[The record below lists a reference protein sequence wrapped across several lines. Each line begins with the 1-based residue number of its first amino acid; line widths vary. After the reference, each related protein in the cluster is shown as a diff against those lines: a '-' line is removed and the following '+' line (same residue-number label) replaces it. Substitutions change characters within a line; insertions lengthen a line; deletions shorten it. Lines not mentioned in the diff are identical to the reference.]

1 MQDTP
6 VRDSLLPPGGQTD
19 REVLQDQ
26 GGAQQ
31 DPQDGLRCGFRL
43 GEMGPEDIMIDFH
56 ISLLALQINLARLK
70 FPFENIILAAVMNFC
85 LMMIWFTLVYLSTL
99 EKESTDR

>member
-43 GEMGPEDIMIDFH
+43 GEVGPEDIMIDFH
-56 ISLLALQINLARLK
+56 ISLLVVQINLALLK
-70 FPFENIILAAVMNFC
+70 FLLENII
-85 LMMIWFTLVYLSTL
+85 MMIWFN
-99 EKESTDR
+99 